1 MFLMLLAIRST
12 DSYNIE
18 LGRFNK
24 PAILHENNYHFQH
37 LSIICPEVFT
47 DKKEEMYPELYKHQ
61 WRAGLIEDNDFFIL
75 QHNRDIYDYV
85 EQSNQLVIYSLKR
98 YHS

>member
-1 MFLMLLAIRST
+1 
-12 DSYNIE
+12 
-18 LGRFNK
+18 
-24 PAILHENNYHFQH
+24 
-37 LSIICPEVFT
+37 
-47 DKKEEMYPELYKHQ
+47 MYPELYKHQ